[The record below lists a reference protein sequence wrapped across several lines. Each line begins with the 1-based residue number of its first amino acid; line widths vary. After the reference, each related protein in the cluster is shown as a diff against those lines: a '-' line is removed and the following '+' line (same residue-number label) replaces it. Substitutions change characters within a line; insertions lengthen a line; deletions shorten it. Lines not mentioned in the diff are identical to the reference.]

1 MQDTSRSGSYAR
13 IGRRYPRP
21 QPAAAAREERS
32 MLRRLASHVA
42 AVIRRLRSR
51 S

>member
-21 QPAAAAREERS
+21 QPVAQAREERS
-32 MLRRLASHVA
+32 ALQRFASRLVA
-42 AVIRRLRSR
+42 AVRRLRSR
-51 S
+51 

>member
-21 QPAAAAREERS
+21 QPASLAPEERS
-32 MLRRLASHVA
+32 AFRRLASRVA

-51 S
+51 